1 MCVGLNVGV
10 RGKESAFVFPGFGA
24 ALVILQ
30 KM

>member
-10 RGKESAFVFPGFGA
+10 RGEESAFVFPGFGA